1 MSLFGNP
8 SQSQNQGGGL
18 FGSNQPSSNPLG
30 ANNNKQ
36 GGLFGANNNSTN
48 ISFGANTS
56 GGNSLFGN
64 NTSSNQINFGANKGN
79 QSNNLF
85 GSNTTGNQSTSLF
98 GQNNTQNANNQQNQ
112 NTSNILGNLSGINAN
127 NNQSNNP
134 QQNNIFNQNRQN
146 YIDLNNQKTRH
157 DLEEFNQILDNVS
170 NCSDPARLENMFK
183 DYLYMPI
190 PKGIQPNDVNNYRP
204 YTIVEGQQKIVNDY
218 NIWEKAN
225 KNNVNPNKYFP
236 IQISSVDALLN
247 RYKNLEK
254 GILQTIAKTVETQ
267 KNLENINKKIDDEM
281 NSKISELKN
290 CHIKLDKL
298 QLGLSSKVAQYNYL
312 LGTAKENV
320 NETQQIKE
328 NIKKANDIINKNN
341 MIDVAEKVKKFSNE
355 EIAGEK
361 KDYMQELNK
370 EKINYMLDALVEIQ
384 NMMNVVNA
392 NNRRNL
398 NIVNGMQKEI
408 DRILKKNEI

>member
-85 GSNTTGNQSTSLF
+85 GSNTTGNQPTSLF

-355 EIAGEK
+355 EITGEK
-361 KDYMQELNK
+361 KDYIQELNK

>member
-361 KDYMQELNK
+361 KDYIQELNK